1 MRSGIFS
8 ILCFN
13 QKKSLKN
20 GYNNLT
26 KSIKIKKVNAIFINS
41 KNCKTSHPQRL
52 SLNLN
57 VKLDLRGSNKVLL
70 CHIVAFTTHGKMLKA
85 PNKNYKF
92 RALTKTWN
100 DKFELRDGSFSVTDI
115 QDYFECLIK
124 KHETFC

>member
-1 MRSGIFS
+1 M
-8 ILCFN
+8 
-13 QKKSLKN
+13 
-20 GYNNLT
+20 
-26 KSIKIKKVNAIFINS
+26 
-41 KNCKTSHPQRL
+41 
-52 SLNLN
+52 
-57 VKLDLRGSNKVLL
+57 LL

-85 PNKNYKF
+85 LNENYKF

>member
-1 MRSGIFS
+1 
-8 ILCFN
+8 
-13 QKKSLKN
+13 
-20 GYNNLT
+20 
-26 KSIKIKKVNAIFINS
+26 
-41 KNCKTSHPQRL
+41 
-52 SLNLN
+52 
-57 VKLDLRGSNKVLL
+57 
-70 CHIVAFTTHGKMLKA
+70 MLKA